1 MSEEAYNF
9 RIELL
14 SLRFSDLNFSIF
26 NFSFFSHGSLYL
38 FRYYKVVN
46 YEKKSN
52 LKWSK
57 NTQMI
62 GSAEEGENL
71 RYSAYVYMYVAGGF
85 KDPTTQFECNL
96 ERICIR
102 QDES

>member
-1 MSEEAYNF
+1 M
-9 RIELL
+9 
-14 SLRFSDLNFSIF
+14 
-26 NFSFFSHGSLYL
+26 
-38 FRYYKVVN
+38 K
-46 YEKKSN
+46 
-52 LKWSK
+52 
-57 NTQMI
+57 

-102 QDES
+102 QDESWSYLTDVSTIKTRSLPRQDVAEDINFF